1 MANQIDERVKPFE
14 VKMGKSIASLDSEFG
29 TIRAGRTYAC
39 HCHGSHAAVDYAI
52 RTGEGA
58 EAGDDIPEP

>member
-29 TIRAGRTYAC
+29 TIRAGRANPHVLDQITMEHRLRC
-39 HCHGSHAAVDYAI
+39 SRWQTSLFRKHV
-52 RTGEGA
+52 
-58 EAGDDIPEP
+58 

>member
-29 TIRAGRTYAC
+29 TIRAGRANPHVLDRIT
-39 HCHGSHAAVDYAI
+39 VDYYGTL
-52 RTGEGA
+52 RCSRWQTSLFRKHV
-58 EAGDDIPEP
+58 

>member
-29 TIRAGRTYAC
+29 TIRAAVQTRTYWTALL
-39 HCHGSHAAVDYAI
+39 
-52 RTGEGA
+52 
-58 EAGDDIPEP
+58 